1 MAQTAPY
8 PTIPAPYG
16 LRPINLIGGQVF
28 AGATRQLPITPTIGN
43 GGGSINYNTPIY
55 YGDVVQLSAANSTII
70 ISTLDTDTSPVAG
83 VVGVFLGCTYTNPV
97 TKQKTFSQYWPGF
110 ASGVTDAFAYVADDP
125 DQLYRVASVGNT
137 VNTTGLVI
145 SAVSQVVVGNN
156 ATLILNAGN
165 ATSGNSRTGVFANAV
180 ETSLP
185 MRVVDG
191 IPDTATAD
199 GYTELVVKFN
209 FGYHSYNNAVGVA
222 V

>member
-8 PTIPAPYG
+8 PTVAAPYG

-43 GGGSINYNTPIY
+43 GGGYISYNTPIY
-55 YGDVVQLSAANSTII
+55 YGDVVQLSAANSTVI
-70 ISTLDTDTSPVAG
+70 ISTLDTDSSPVLG
-83 VVGVFLGCTYTNPV
+83 VVGVFLGCTYTNPT
-97 TKQKTFSQYWPGF
+97 TKQKVYSQYWPGF
-110 ASGVTDAFAYVADDP
+110 SSGVTDAYAYIADDP

-156 ATLILNAGN
+156 ATLILNTGN
-165 ATSGNSRTGVFANAV
+165 ANTGNSKIGVFANAV
-180 ETSLP
+180 SSSLP

-191 IPDTATAD
+191 VPDTATAS

-222 V
+222 